1 MTLVVGYSREEI
13 LIEFIKYMRVSIE
26 SMASEMVET
35 IKPKTHSFQ
44 LNPED
49 EAVVFENLTMKKWES
64 KSHMYREAIRVLNK
78 SLKQEATA

>member
-1 MTLVVGYSREEI
+1 MSLNEI
-13 LIEFIKYMRVSIE
+13 LNMLIEFIKYMRVSIE

-78 SLKQEATA
+78 ELKQEITA

>member
-1 MTLVVGYSREEI
+1 MKPLLES
-13 LIEFIKYMRVSIE
+13 LIEIIKYMRVSIE

-49 EAVVFENLTMKKWES
+49 ETVVLRIS
-64 KSHMYREAIRVLNK
+64 P
-78 SLKQEATA
+78 